1 MGSLWD
7 SNMRTSDEIGMYI
20 TVVEMTG
27 LTVVMC
33 MVMHYAFKK
42 NMYSF
47 MKWLIFLCLIA
58 DIGTALLSIGL
69 ALETDP
75 VFHAEHEYFVARLIG
90 WDTLLFN
97 LPTNL
102 LHWLFAFKYWV
113 ISVEVPLALTGQIK
127 KKANR
132 ERLYFIFNIF
142 MILVNVA
149 FCIWVSIE
157 RYRLSIQ
164 SAGQKAPVSLVNE
177 VSDLYHV
184 VTGLMLV
191 SALFFADA
199 LRRIKKSLTT
209 NPNLIQN

>member
-7 SNMRTSDEIGMYI
+7 KNMRTSDEIGMYM
-20 TVVEMTG
+20 TVIEMSI
-27 LTVVMC
+27 LSVVMC
-33 MVMHYAFKK
+33 WVLHYAFKHK
-42 NMYSF
+42 MYAF
-47 MKWLIFLCLIA
+47 MKWLILLCLIA
-58 DIGTALLSIGL
+58 DVGTAFLSVGL

-75 VFHAEHEYFVARLIG
+75 TYHADNEIFVARLIG
-90 WDTLLFN
+90 WNTLLFN

-113 ISVEVPLALTGQIK
+113 ISVEVPLVLTNQIQ
-127 KKANR
+127 KKASR
-132 ERLYFIFNIF
+132 ERLYFAFNLF
-142 MILVNVA
+142 MIALNVG

-157 RYRLSIQ
+157 RYQLSIQ
-164 SAGQKAPVSLVNE
+164 SAGHPAPVSQVNE

-199 LRRIKKSLTT
+199 LRRIKKSLKT
-209 NPNLIQN
+209 NPHLVQN

>member
-1 MGSLWD
+1 
-7 SNMRTSDEIGMYI
+7 
-20 TVVEMTG
+20 
-27 LTVVMC
+27 
-33 MVMHYAFKK
+33 
-42 NMYSF
+42 
-47 MKWLIFLCLIA
+47 
-58 DIGTALLSIGL
+58 
-69 ALETDP
+69 
-75 VFHAEHEYFVARLIG
+75 
-90 WDTLLFN
+90 

-127 KKANR
+127 KKASR
-132 ERLYFIFNIF
+132 ERLYFIFNIL